1 MAGKERA
8 TKWEMAGHTPT
19 RRSQQSENG
28 RCPRCDQRLIPDYDG
43 LVCPSCGHH
52 TYEQTPRPEMRN
64 LISSGRVTRLRYA
77 GTMPMLEDK
86 TVDLQVCEGRGDAVR
101 FKVSCVFCGQPMER
115 TQENSFHKY
124 ACPQDHRIE
133 LVVKSDI
140 ASGWK

>member
-1 MAGKERA
+1 MGNGGTHAD
-8 TKWEMAGHTPT
+8 TP
-19 RRSQQSENG
+19 RPAVDGR

-64 LISSGRVTRLRYA
+64 LLSSARVTRLRYA